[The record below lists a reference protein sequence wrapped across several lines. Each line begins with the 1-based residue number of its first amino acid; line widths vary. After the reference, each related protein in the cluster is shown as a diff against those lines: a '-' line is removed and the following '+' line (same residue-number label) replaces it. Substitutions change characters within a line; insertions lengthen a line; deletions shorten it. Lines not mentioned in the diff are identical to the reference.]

1 MVSIPPSLHP
11 YIHLVRLD
19 KPVGILLLYIPC
31 LWGIALCE
39 PNLSW
44 QTIVV
49 WSTVFL
55 IGAIVMRSAGCILN
69 DLFDARIDA
78 QVERTKT
85 RPLAAGTLNKY
96 QALAAFG
103 VCLLGGG
110 IVWLFL
116 APLAKLI
123 ALGALVLLCVYP
135 LMKRVF
141 VFPQLILGLAFNAG
155 VLIVVTH
162 FDPSLFNTPKPY
174 ILYVAGIFWT
184 LYYDT
189 IYALQ
194 DVGDDVLIGVKSTA
208 VYFRD
213 SIKKALIFF
222 YMMLSLCITYLGYLL
237 GADYWFYLAILLGIV
252 VDVGVELRRLDP
264 QNSRQVAH
272 LFMQSVLVGLAIVF
286 LILWP

>member
-1 MVSIPPSLHP
+1 MSLISLHS
-11 YIHLVRLD
+11 YIHLTRLN

-39 PNLSW
+39 PSLSW
-44 QTIVV
+44 QTIVL
-49 WSTVFL
+49 WSLVFL
-55 IGAIVMRSAGCILN
+55 LGAIAMRSAGCILN

-78 QVERTKT
+78 RVERTKT
-85 RPLAAGTLNKY
+85 RPLAVGTLNKY
-96 QALAAFG
+96 QALGAFFI
-103 VCLLGGG
+103 CLLCGGL
-110 IVWLFL
+110 VWLFL
-116 APLAKLI
+116 TPLAKLI
-123 ALGALVLLCVYP
+123 ALGALLLLCVYP

-141 VFPQLILGLAFNAG
+141 VFPQLILGLAFNTG
-155 VLIVVTH
+155 ILIVVAH
-162 FDPSLFNTPKPY
+162 LDSSLFNTPKPY
-174 ILYVAGIFWT
+174 TLYAAGIFWT

-194 DVGDDVLIGVKSTA
+194 DVRDDVLIGVKSTA

-264 QNSRQVAH
+264 QNSRQAAH
-272 LFMQSVLVGLAIVF
+272 LFMQSVLIGLAIIF